1 MIFSGELRT
10 TLDARYF
17 FNPDVSVNLTYL
29 MKKDESD
36 YRYEEGDVA
45 ELTLD
50 YWFTR
55 NFSLQVGAGARIG
68 GDDDGLATVTLTT
81 SYRF

>member
-1 MIFSGELRT
+1 MDE
-10 TLDARYF
+10 
-17 FNPDVSVNLTYL
+17 
-29 MKKDESD
+29 DESNYLYD
-36 YRYEEGDVA
+36 DGDIA